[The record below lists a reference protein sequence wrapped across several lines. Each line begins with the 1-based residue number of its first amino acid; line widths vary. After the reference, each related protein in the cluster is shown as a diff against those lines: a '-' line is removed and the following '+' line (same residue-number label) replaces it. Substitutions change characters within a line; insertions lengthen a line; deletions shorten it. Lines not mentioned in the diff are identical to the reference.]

1 MKHVLVEL
9 VMHLLGNWEVVSSK
23 LGRTKVNFL
32 FANFS
37 FGHEYEGARE
47 TLAEGAAKGSWKT
60 VHYVWFIE
68 WQLPLTINHFRFGQI
83 NSN

>member
-47 TLAEGAAKGSWKT
+47 TLAEGAAKGS
-60 VHYVWFIE
+60 
-68 WQLPLTINHFRFGQI
+68 
-83 NSN
+83 